1 MIQGKLVT
9 MVQEE
14 DEDVMLAAPVPLRDS
29 GVKKRL
35 QKKAIKQ
42 VVSQWQLRPIY
53 EDPQAHKSNDILSE
67 AMDESEDI
75 LEPDEMQHA
84 MPAVHQK
91 SQGFQY
97 PDRRQL
103 PRPKMSDLIG
113 EMTQLHVENDNII
126 SMKVTPYATEAA
138 FVDPFPR
145 DLES

>member
-29 GVKKRL
+29 GVEKRL

-84 MPAVHQK
+84 MPSVHQK

-97 PDRRQL
+97 PYRIQL
-103 PRPKMSDLIG
+103 PRPKI
-113 EMTQLHVENDNII
+113 E
-126 SMKVTPYATEAA
+126 
-138 FVDPFPR
+138 
-145 DLES
+145 